1 MKTANLQAANEEVLR
16 KLAEGCNGLIGS
28 LQQAVAELDMP
39 RLKGTRS
46 MRTYQGFLT
55 LGDSSK
61 FESAMAIDVERY
73 ARTMIQMPPSAST
86 FVLKSDPGGDET
98 QEPMM
103 NGHADGHAGDGLAGV
118 QTLRAYQVKD
128 DQAPGGKRDV
138 EREALAKGF
147 EYGQTVVPVSETDMN
162 VFVMETEAAYDI
174 LGFIPTESVR
184 IRLTNAIMRPRSL
197 PDFFTV

>member
-1 MKTANLQAANEEVLR
+1 MTVANLQAADEEVFR
-16 KLAEGCNGLIGS
+16 KLAEDCNGLFGS
-28 LQQAVAELDMP
+28 LQQAVAELDVP
-39 RLKGTRS
+39 RPKGTRS
-46 MRTYQGFLT
+46 SKTYGGFLT

-86 FVLKSDPGGDET
+86 FVLRSEPGADET
-98 QEPMM
+98 QIPAM
-103 NGHADGHAGDGLAGV
+103 NGHADGHAGDGLTSV
-118 QTLRAYQVKD
+118 QTLRAYQVND

-138 EREALAKGF
+138 ERDALAKGF

-162 VFVMETEAAYDI
+162 VFEMETEAAYDI

-184 IRLTNAIMRPRSL
+184 VRP
-197 PDFFTV
+197 